1 MSVKSRNGYLEY
13 RFMYRGQ
20 DVFVSTGLADTTQN
34 RKLVEAMEGTHR
46 QELIEGRVGIR
57 RLSARPFSDAWQGFI
72 EHEKKARKGKPNTWK
87 RIQTSG
93 ASLREYFGK
102 KTVFLINDGDLE
114 AYKVW
119 RLGGDEQRNIEPV
132 KPVTVRHDLDN
143 LSLFFQW
150 AKKHRYCR
158 ENLVLSQ
165 EFAKP
170 SDDEEIERAY
180 ILSIEE
186 ERTYFAFLRREGIS
200 EGGNLHDVGRLM
212 IQQGVRPEEA
222 MALPKKNVDLDARTL
237 RVGKSKTK
245 KGTGRLLKLTTESW
259 QILAR
264 RMSSPG
270 PWIFPS
276 SRRLGSHITKLN
288 CPHDRALERLKMNF
302 VLYDLRH
309 TFATRFIEGGGD
321 VPALKEILGHKDI
334 RTTMRYVHPSQQ
346 YIDDAM
352 GKFERTRLAIDKQFD
367 ERQVTASTSLSTFVP
382 GDK

>member
-1 MSVKSRNGYLEY
+1 MSVKSRNGHLEY

-20 DVFVSTGLADTTQN
+20 NVFVSTGLADTTQN

-46 QELIEGRVGIR
+46 QEMIEGRVGIR
-57 RLSARPFSDAWQGFI
+57 RLNARTFSDAWQTFI

-93 ASLREYFGK
+93 ASLCEYFEK
-102 KTVFLINDGDLE
+102 KTVFLITDGDVE

-119 RLGGDEQRNIEPV
+119 RLAGDELRKIAAV

-150 AKKHRYCR
+150 AKKQRYCR

-165 EFAKP
+165 EFEKP
-170 SDDEEIERAY
+170 SDEEGIERAY
-180 ILSIEE
+180 ILSVEE
-186 ERTYFAFLRREGIS
+186 ERKYFAFLQRQGIS
-200 EGGNLHDVGRLM
+200 EHSNLHDVGRLM
-212 IQQGVRPEEA
+212 IQQGLRPEEA

-237 RVGKSKTK
+237 RVGKSKTR

-259 QILAR
+259 QIVAR
-264 RMSSPG
+264 RISSPG

-276 SRRLGSHITKLN
+276 SRRLGSHINKLN
-288 CPHDRALERLKMNF
+288 GPHDRGLEKLKMNF

-321 VPALKEILGHKDI
+321 VAALKEILGHKDI

-346 YIDDAM
+346 YIDEAM
-352 GKFERTRLAIDKQFD
+352 AKFEKTRLTIDKQFD
-367 ERQVTASTSLSTFVP
+367 ERQLTSSTSLSSFVP